1 MKLET
6 YLYEWDENE
15 FAFRIYEPDFTGRAN
30 LFMTQATM
38 AREFLTQYQDNRR
51 YVAADPDSF
60 VRLAHAILMKVF
72 VNYKEE

>member
-15 FAFRIYEPDFTGRAN
+15 FAFRIYEPDYKGHAN

-38 AREFLTQYQDNRR
+38 AREFLTQFQGNRR